1 MTEEKVRLGIDP
13 IYSLKGINPVQQFI
27 FGLQQAVAMFGATV
41 LVPLLTGLNVN
52 TTLLMAGLGTLLFHV
67 ITGFKV
73 PRFPWIIVCV
83 YCRLQHCLRR

>member
-41 LVPLLTGLNVN
+41 LC
-52 TTLLMAGLGTLLFHV
+52 AAAH
-67 ITGFKV
+67 
-73 PRFPWIIVCV
+73 RS
-83 YCRLQHCLRR
+83 